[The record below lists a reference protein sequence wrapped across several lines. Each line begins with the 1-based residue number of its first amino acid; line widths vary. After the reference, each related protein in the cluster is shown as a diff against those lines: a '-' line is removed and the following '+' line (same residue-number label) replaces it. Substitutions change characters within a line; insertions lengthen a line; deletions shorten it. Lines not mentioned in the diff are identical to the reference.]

1 VVDVRN
7 DAEIADVLGIHGL
20 FSGGAAPPA
29 AMPPRLVRANHAFQ
43 TSEFAI
49 HRGKIEIWPSAQ
61 PASTAFGRHPEELG
75 DEGFSR
81 RCSAFPGGP
90 SFRLSEGWGF

>member
-49 HRGKIEIWPSAQ
+49 HRQKIEICPSAEQ
-61 PASTAFGRHPEELG
+61 SYFHAKLR
-75 DEGFSR
+75 
-81 RCSAFPGGP
+81 GGIP
-90 SFRLSEGWGF
+90 THNKRTINLD